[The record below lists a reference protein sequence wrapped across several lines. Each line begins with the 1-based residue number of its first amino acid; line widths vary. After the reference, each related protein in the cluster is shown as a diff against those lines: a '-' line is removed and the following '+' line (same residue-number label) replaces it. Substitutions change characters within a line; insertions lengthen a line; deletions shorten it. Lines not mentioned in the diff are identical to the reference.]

1 MEDRLMRR
9 IVMTL
14 AGAVCAAMLLSAP
27 VQAASIG
34 QCGGGGGSQ
43 SKTLSCPA
51 GQYVVGVFVR
61 YASYTDR
68 IGVRCAAFDAQGKR
82 GQLGAFQYAGGTGG
96 NFDASDT
103 CSGNRG
109 LIGLFTRAGSYVDRV
124 TMGICEVRK
133 AGGGFPV
140 PSGQNAS
147 DFFNLA
153 ETVGFV
159 GGRSCNLRCPNGEA
173 IHRLIVR
180 YGSWIDSIEAFCRP

>member
-1 MEDRLMRR
+1 MHLVKSA
-9 IVMTL
+9 I
-14 AGAVCAAMLLSAP
+14 AGLGLAMLLAASP
-27 VQAASIG
+27 QAASVG

-68 IGVRCAAFDAQGKR
+68 IGIRCAGFDAAGKR
-82 GQLGAFQYAGGTGG
+82 GTAGAFQYAGGTGG
-96 NFDASDT
+96 SYSASDT
-103 CSGNRG
+103 CSGNRA
-109 LIGLFTRAGSYVDRV
+109 LISLSTRAGSYVDRV
-124 TMGICEVRK
+124 TFATCELRQ

-140 PSGQNAS
+140 PSGQNPS
-147 DFFNLA
+147 DFFDLA
-153 ETVGFV
+153 STVGLV
-159 GGRSCNLRCPNGEA
+159 GGGSCGLRCPNGEA